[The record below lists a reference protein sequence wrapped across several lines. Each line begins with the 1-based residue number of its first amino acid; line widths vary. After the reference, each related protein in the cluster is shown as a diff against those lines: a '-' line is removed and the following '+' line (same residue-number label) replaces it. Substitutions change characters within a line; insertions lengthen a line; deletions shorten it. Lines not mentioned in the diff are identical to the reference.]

1 MNSIEV
7 CSTGLG
13 RGWASRASM
22 SSALESRH
30 ELLSPLRQN
39 CAQPHSHLWP
49 RHGAGSGFSPYWDPF
64 TVSCVIPS
72 AIDRLL
78 ITQYKGVSLQRDN
91 SPMTQFC
98 GLPLRRVLTWHIRVV
113 VWELVNSLPVTYE
126 SSLMAVLAGPWVQ
139 RARGHS
145 YSLNN
150 IPLKL
155 PIVSLVFYKCL
166 SRHSPS
172 IVKTSCSIPL
182 SSPVFR

>member
-1 MNSIEV
+1 VVLETEQGLRLVRRGPSRTSCMVTISRQSISKHTVWRLEIFGTRESQRFTCHRMNSIEV

-39 CAQPHSHLWP
+39 CAQPHSHPWP

-78 ITQYKGVSLQRDN
+78 ITRE
-91 SPMTQFC
+91 F
-98 GLPLRRVLTWHIRVV
+98 R
-113 VWELVNSLPVTYE
+113 
-126 SSLMAVLAGPWVQ
+126 
-139 RARGHS
+139 
-145 YSLNN
+145 
-150 IPLKL
+150 
-155 PIVSLVFYKCL
+155 
-166 SRHSPS
+166 
-172 IVKTSCSIPL
+172 CSGITP
-182 SSPVFR
+182 P